1 MMKRLII
8 CFDGTWNNPEQE
20 ENGVTTPT
28 NVYRLKNCI
37 SATANSSEVTQKVF
51 YHPGVGG
58 EEIGL
63 IDEFLGGA
71 LGIGINRHISSAYHW
86 LGLNYRE
93 GDEVF
98 LFGFSRG
105 AFSARS
111 LAGFLGKGLVN
122 LQGISAEESWHR
134 VETAFNSGYK
144 DKMPQNQWA
153 KNHWSFFHDKGAIPI
168 TFLGVWD
175 TVGALGIPDDLE
187 IINLFDR
194 KDSWQFH
201 DTKLADHIEHARH
214 AMAMDE
220 KRSSFTV
227 TRWSNVK
234 EHNDAVE
241 LWFPGVHSDVGG
253 GYQDSD
259 LSNGALKWMIKQSK
273 SFGLEFRQDIDQLI
287 IDNPIGVLHNSFKG
301 VFSKLRSRP
310 RNIPALIK
318 ANSGQFHDSAFI
330 RQRISP
336 IEHEPYYPTQMLA
349 VNEATTL
356 QIYAKCRWNKT
367 SVYLEQGH
375 EYVFSAKGQWQDGVE
390 SCDWLGTEYN
400 NQRTAGDLF
409 RATSSFLG
417 KFESL
422 IKRFNKNVSTDF
434 FASKRVEDKPWF
446 GLIGAIAN
454 DSGQAHKNLNVNH
467 QTEQQQVVKH
477 DGSAIPHQYIQLAE
491 HQENAPLLINH
502 AGYLYCF
509 ANDAWSF
516 YENNKG
522 YIELT
527 ITRVK

>member
-1 MMKRLII
+1 MQRLII

-28 NVYRLKNCI
+28 NVYRLKNSI
-37 SATANSSEVTQKVF
+37 NVTTTKSKITQKVF

-58 EEIGL
+58 EEIGFV
-63 IDEFLGGA
+63 DELLGGA
-71 LGIGINRHISSAYHW
+71 LGFGINSHISSAYHW
-86 LGLNYRE
+86 LGLNYAE
-93 GDEVF
+93 GDEVY

-111 LAGFLGKGLVN
+111 LAGFLGKGLLN
-122 LQGISAEESWHR
+122 LKDISAKQSWQR
-134 VETAFNSGYK
+134 VDKAFVSGYK
-144 DKMPQNQWA
+144 NKLPQNSWA
-153 KNHWSFFHDKGAIPI
+153 KTDWQFFHDKGPVPI

-194 KDSWQFH
+194 KETWQFH
-201 DTKLADHIEHARH
+201 DTKLAEHIKHARH

-220 KRSSFTV
+220 KRTSFTV
-227 TRWSNVK
+227 TRWSNAE
-234 EHNDAVE
+234 EHSDAIE

-259 LSNGALKWMIKQSK
+259 LSNGALKWMIQQS
-273 SFGLEFRQDIDQLI
+273 SGFGLEYRQDIEQI
-287 IDNPIGVLHNSFKG
+287 ISDSAVGVLHNSFKG
-301 VFSKLRSRP
+301 AFSKLRSRP

-318 ANSGQFHDSAFI
+318 ANSSLFHDSAFI

-336 IEHEPYYPTQMLA
+336 IEHEPYYPSQILA
-349 VNEATTL
+349 KNESITI
-356 QIYAKCRWNKT
+356 QVFAKCRWNKT
-367 SVYLEQGH
+367 SVYLEQGN
-375 EYVFSAKGQWQDGVE
+375 EYVFDAYGEWQDGVE
-390 SCDWLGTEYN
+390 SCDWLGTEHN
-400 NQRTAGDLF
+400 KQRTTGDLI

-422 IKRFNKNVSTDF
+422 IKRFSKNVSTDF
-434 FASKRVEDKPWF
+434 FGSKRVENKPWF
-446 GLIGAIAN
+446 ALIGAIAN
-454 DSGQAHKNLNVNH
+454 DSGQTHKGFTFKHSNDY
-467 QTEQQQVVKH
+467 QQVVKH
-477 DGSAIPHQYIQLAE
+477 DGSAIPHQYLQLAD
-491 HQENAPLLINH
+491 HQKNRPLLINH
-502 AGYLYCF
+502 PGYLYCF